1 MTPEQLLQESDL
13 CVKCGLCLPYCPTYR
28 IAQDEGDSPRGRIAL
43 MQAVASGQLE
53 GTPQLHAHL
62 NRCVGCRACERV
74 CPSAVKYGKLIDGIR
89 AISHQQGGSTGRWV
103 KKTALKLAS
112 RPLLL
117 SLGAAVVQRLPRRH
131 LQKLG
136 GQNLKRI
143 IGFSLDVSH
152 PIKWRATYPPTHKRV
167 GQVGLFLGCISRFSD
182 QAALLSAIQ
191 VLNHLGW
198 EVVIPPKQ
206 TCCGALHQHA
216 GNPATAQKL
225 KAENQAAFG
234 DQPLEAIL
242 TIASGCGTHI
252 KEYANL
258 STPTRDISD
267 FLNQQPWPEQVTLKP
282 LSQPV
287 VVHDACSL
295 RTAGSVYQLLNRIPE
310 IELISLAENTFCCGA
325 GGINLVTEPQ
335 MADALLVPKLESLQA
350 SKATILLTSNTSC
363 ALHFV
368 AGIRKAGLNVEVLH
382 PVQLL
387 ERQLLDNDNSIG

>member
-1 MTPEQLLQESDL
+1 
-13 CVKCGLCLPYCPTYR
+13 
-28 IAQDEGDSPRGRIAL
+28 
-43 MQAVASGQLE
+43 MQAVTSGQLE
-53 GTPQLHAHL
+53 STLRLHAHL
-62 NRCVGCRACERV
+62 NRCLGCRACERA

-89 AISHQQGGSTGRWV
+89 AISHQQGGSIGWWI

-117 SLGAAVVQRLPRRH
+117 SLGATVVQRLPRRH

-136 GQNLKRI
+136 SQNLKRI

-152 PIKWRATYPPTHKRV
+152 PIKWRATYPPINKRV

-216 GNPATAQKL
+216 GDPAIAQEL
-225 KAENQAAFG
+225 KTENQAAFG
-234 DQPLEAIL
+234 GQPLEAIL
-242 TIASGCGTHI
+242 TIASGCGAHI
-252 KEYANL
+252 KEYGNL
-258 STPTRDISD
+258 STSTYDISD
-267 FLNQQPWPEQVTLKP
+267 FLNQQPWPKQIKLRP
-282 LSQPV
+282 LPQPV
-287 VVHDACSL
+287 AVHDACSL
-295 RTAGSVYQLLNRIPE
+295 RTADSVYQLLSRIPE
-310 IELISLAENTFCCGA
+310 IELIPLAENTLCCGA

-335 MADALLVPKLESLQA
+335 MADALLAPKLESLQA

-363 ALHFV
+363 ALHFA
-368 AGIRKAGLNVEVLH
+368 AGIRKAGLNIEVLH

-387 ERQLLDNDNSIG
+387 ERQLSDNDNSIG